1 MPWDSVGLPEPVGP
15 MMAWTSPERMV
26 RSSPWRISRP
36 ATPARRPRISRTCW
50 RVGSDI
56 DGHLYLAVDAACL
69 VHGDGLGGGQGM
81 WLTVAQREGAAVLP
95 ALELALL
102 AEHLSLGQRDVLV
115 AAAVVD
121 GVDVVVDAHHR
132 YGDAVDGDLSDAAR
146 RHVVERSEA
155 RRVGKECVSTFRSR
169 GSP

>member
-1 MPWDSVGLPEPVGP
+1 MIAVGSVGLPGAVVP
-15 MMAWTSPERMV
+15 MMVGTWPDLRL
-26 RSSPWRISRP
+26 RSIPVRISRP
-36 ATPARRPRISRTCW
+36 ATPARRPRISMTCW
-50 RVGSDI
+50 RVGADI
-56 DGHLYLAVDAACL
+56 DGHLYLAVDDACL

-81 WLTVAQREGAAVLP
+81 GLTVDQREGAAVLP

-132 YGDAVDGDLSDAAR
+132 YGDAVDR
-146 RHVVERSEA
+146 
-155 RRVGKECVSTFRSR
+155 KSTRLNS
-169 GSP
+169 SH